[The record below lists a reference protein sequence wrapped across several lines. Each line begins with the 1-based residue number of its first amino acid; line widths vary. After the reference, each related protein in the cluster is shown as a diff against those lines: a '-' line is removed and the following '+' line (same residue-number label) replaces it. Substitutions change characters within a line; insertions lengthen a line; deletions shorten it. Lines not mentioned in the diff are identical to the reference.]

1 MANRRPVKKILGQ
14 AGEKATMH
22 DMNRNKAPFIPG
34 PSIPA
39 GMARNPVQVV
49 FFSFFMCFLQNQGI
63 GFCNLQPDTLQTGLG
78 TGFPALLASCVDGR
92 HKKGKDDKA
101 SHIPQIDGF

>member
-39 GMARNPVQVV
+39 GMAGNPVQVV
-49 FFSFFMCFLQNQGI
+49 FFFPFSCAFSKIKGLVSVICSLTPYRQG
-63 GFCNLQPDTLQTGLG
+63 
-78 TGFPALLASCVDGR
+78 
-92 HKKGKDDKA
+92 
-101 SHIPQIDGF
+101 

>member
-39 GMARNPVQVV
+39 G
-49 FFSFFMCFLQNQGI
+49 I
-63 GFCNLQPDTLQTGLG
+63 GFCNLQPDTLQTVLG

>member
-14 AGEKATMH
+14 AGEKKPRC

-39 GMARNPVQVV
+39 GMAGNPVKVV
-49 FFSFFMCFLQNQGI
+49 FFSFFSCAFSKI
-63 GFCNLQPDTLQTGLG
+63 KVGFCNLQPDTLQTGLG
-78 TGFPALLASCVDGR
+78 TGFPALLANRVDGR